1 MKNWASPSVVVILGA
16 LVAGACS
23 PLGPI
28 PDRSRYYT
36 LTPPPVAR
44 ADSETRRAPSTIVY
58 GLGPV
63 TLPAYLDRSQVAT
76 RLSTTEVAYSQWDRW
91 AEPLGA
97 NIAWVLRQNLVEELG
112 ADDIVAYPWA
122 GAGVDYQVEVRLLCF
137 ETDVKG
143 ETRLVARWSVRD
155 VRHDRLIV
163 RKETTLTRA
172 GKPDDRAGSTAALSS
187 TLGELG
193 HEIAAALRDLPP
205 PTAAAPAAGRAS
217 TSRHR
222 SK

>member
-1 MKNWASPSVVVILGA
+1 MKNWTTPSIVMILGA

-36 LTPPPVAR
+36 LSAPPVAGVDPDAR
-44 ADSETRRAPSTIVY
+44 HEPSAIVY

-63 TLPAYLDRSQVAT
+63 TLPAYLDRGQVAT
-76 RLSTTEVAYSQWDRW
+76 RLSATEVAYSQWDRW

-97 NIAWVLRQNLVEELG
+97 NVAWVLRQSLAEELG
-112 ADDIVAYPWA
+112 ADDIVPYPWT
-122 GAGVDYQVEVRLLCF
+122 GTGVDYQVEVRLTCF
-137 ETDVKG
+137 ETDIKG
-143 ETRLVARWSVRD
+143 ETRLAARWSVRD
-155 VRHDRLIV
+155 ARHDRLVV

-172 GKPDDRAGSTAALSS
+172 GRPDDRAGSTAALSAS
-187 TLGELG
+187 LAELG
-193 HEIAAALRDLPP
+193 HEIAGALRDLPTP
-205 PTAAAPAAGRAS
+205 IAAAPAAP
-217 TSRHR
+217 SRHR